1 MFRKILVAARG
12 EIALRIIR
20 ACKELGIK
28 SVAVHSTADRDSLHV
43 KIADED
49 VSIGPSPSRESYL
62 NIPRIIAA
70 AEITNADAIHP
81 AYGFLSENPNFADIC
96 LSCGIEW
103 IGPNPALMKK
113 MGDKAEAR
121 KVMEEAGLPVIP
133 GSEGV
138 ISTEEEA
145 TRLCGEIG
153 YPVMVKATAGG
164 GGRGI
169 RIVRD
174 EKQLG
179 GCFKAAGKEAEISFG
194 DAGLYLE
201 KYLQD
206 PRHIEVQI
214 LGDGN
219 GKVIHFG
226 ERECSIQRRHQ
237 KLIEESPSPGITDD
251 VRQKLFDYAVR
262 GGEHIN
268 YNSLGTVEFLV
279 DSDGRIYFLEMNTR
293 VQVEHPVTEMVCG
306 VDLIKEQIRLASSG
320 IFGGSALKAKM
331 IGWAIECRVN
341 AEDPDRNFLPV
352 PGRVNFFHVPGG
364 PGVRVDS
371 HLYSGC
377 EIPSYYDSLLAKL
390 IVWGKNR
397 DEAIER
403 MKRSLD
409 EFIIEGVPTTIP
421 FLQKI
426 IHGRN
431 FEQGDFHTA
440 FLEREIV

>member
-20 ACKELGIK
+20 ACRELGIK

-96 LSCGIEW
+96 ISCGIEW
-103 IGPNPALMKK
+103 IGPDPGLMKK

-121 KVMEEAGLPVIP
+121 RVMEEAGLPVIP
-133 GSEGV
+133 GSDGV
-138 ISTEEEA
+138 ISDEDNALE
-145 TRLCGEIG
+145 LCGEIG

-169 RIVRD
+169 RIVRNS
-174 EKQLG
+174 KQLDD
-179 GCFKAAGKEAEISFG
+179 CFRAAGKEAEISFG
-194 DAGLYLE
+194 DSGLYLE

-214 LGDGN
+214 LGDGR
-219 GKVIHFG
+219 GGVIHFG

-237 KLIEESPSPGITDD
+237 KLIEESPSPGISEE
-251 VRQKLFDYAVR
+251 VREKLFEYAVR
-262 GGEHIN
+262 GGEYIN

-279 DSDGRIYFLEMNTR
+279 DSSGRIYFLEMNTR

-320 IFGGSALKAKM
+320 RFGESAINAVM
-331 IGWAIECRVN
+331 TGWAIECRVN
-341 AEDPDRNFLPV
+341 AEDPEKGFIPV
-352 PGRVNFFHVPGG
+352 PGKIEFFHVPGG

-371 HLYSGC
+371 HIYSGC
-377 EIPSYYDSLLAKL
+377 EVSSYYDSLLAKL

-409 EFIIEGVPTTIP
+409 EFIIEGIPTTIP

-426 IHGRN
+426 ISGRN
-431 FEQGDFHTA
+431 FERGDFHTA